1 MVRLLRHGYPFRSPV
16 AAAQGGSAAASP
28 APAVH
33 VDEVDDDTEVAGQ
46 HGDDEQQ
53 QQSGVK
59 PQVRGLLVSDEAPR
73 PRVVLGILPM
83 IQQRQGA
90 KEQGDY
96 VDSGQHSQPTAAG
109 DSALVEVGVSDGQVA
124 LQGHGEEHEHRG
136 QAEEGHGKGKVGAH
150 APLRPQGHQS
160 PVLRIRSQHHGADE
174 AGPKQVGEN
183 QLCHQHVEQRDGVS
197 AALATP

>member
-1 MVRLLRHGYPFRSPV
+1 MEVPLFFPGRVFIHICKNRERQGADGEGDGHDGQKNKMVRLLRHGCPFRSPV

-33 VDEVDDDTEVAGQ
+33 ADEVDDDAEVAGE

-73 PRVVLGILPM
+73 PWAVLGILPV

-90 KEQGDY
+90 EEQGGY
-96 VDSGQHSQPTAAG
+96 VDSGQHSQTTAAG
-109 DSALVEVGVSDGQVA
+109 DSALVEVGVSDG
-124 LQGHGEEHEHRG
+124 
-136 QAEEGHGKGKVGAH
+136 
-150 APLRPQGHQS
+150 
-160 PVLRIRSQHHGADE
+160 
-174 AGPKQVGEN
+174 
-183 QLCHQHVEQRDGVS
+183 
-197 AALATP
+197 